1 MSYMLKPFHSNAV
14 SVVLMQNV
22 FFTFAIRSNR
32 KSSKRSLK
40 TNEKKSESSSKPNR
54 KSRKSAKKETTSS
67 SIISDM
73 GVLNVAEKNDA
84 AKHIAGY
91 LSGGNLQR
99 VSTNLFHLNVM

>member
-1 MSYMLKPFHSNAV
+1 MSYMLRPFHSNVV
-14 SVVLMQNV
+14 SVVLTQNV

-32 KSSKRSLK
+32 KSSKRSSQI
-40 TNEKKSESSSKPNR
+40 NEKEGESSSKPNR
-54 KSRKSAKKETTSS
+54 KTRKSPKKETTSS
-67 SIISDM
+67 SVISDM

-99 VSTNLFHLNVM
+99 VS